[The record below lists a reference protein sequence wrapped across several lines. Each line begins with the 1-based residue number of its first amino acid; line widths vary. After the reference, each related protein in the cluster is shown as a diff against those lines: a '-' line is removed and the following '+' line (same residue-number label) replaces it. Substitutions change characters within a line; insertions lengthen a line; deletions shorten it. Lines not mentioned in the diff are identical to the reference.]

1 LSNILT
7 ETIVRAKPLEP
18 AALERPSWRR
28 WARIVVLSFLALWTA
43 NVALSF
49 AIQHTSL
56 NRRIT
61 ARLDAAFGRPV
72 EVGSYR
78 FSLWGRPTVEA
89 RSVTVSEDPR
99 FGHEYFLRAESL
111 TMSLRWRSL
120 LRGRLEFGGI
130 WLTRPSLNLVRN
142 SDGDWN
148 VAEWLP
154 QFSAAAGGRPVGSP
168 KLPAASNALRFS
180 RIYVDS
186 GRINFKRAQEKLP
199 FALIGVTGYVEPEGN
214 GEWRLDLEAAP
225 ARSAVILQQAGMLHL
240 SGRVGGTSSRLRPAA
255 LDFAW
260 TDASLS
266 DALRLVRATDYGVRG
281 NFAVALKA
289 STEAQ
294 DWNLEGRAEI
304 REVHRWN
311 LPLRSDNPSLNL
323 IAKGILDPELAR
335 FDVVNSTLE
344 TPRSNAQ
351 ASGAISWNQPSSFPG
366 DGSLS
371 TLRIVSSAIDASDIL
386 AWARAFHPNI
396 SDDVIVRGFARLD
409 ARLAGWPPRVDEGTL
424 SLGETNLTGKPLAVP
439 VRLGSASF
447 LYDWKGAS
455 LSAVTISFGAA
466 AGALRVETLGPI
478 SLERAALPAR
488 TASSAPQAT
497 SSLRVSGAL
506 ADVGNLISTARLL
519 GWDISRGWDFRGPVR
534 GDLKWQGSP
543 YPWKSP
549 PTGALDF
556 GGPFTSVMSAEP
568 NTKSSGDS
576 LRAPFLNLPV
586 EQIRAHVDLKGST
599 RRIVLTSAEAF
610 GAHWTGTLERAPDSQ
625 LSFEDRPGAD
635 EKGKWQFALG
645 ADRLSAAD
653 IDRWLNPRWRES
665 FLDRVL
671 PFLNSRP
678 AAAAQPDN
686 LLASGKINID
696 QFALTP
702 FVLHR
707 LQTEASMEGRR
718 LAFSNIRAQLA
729 KGEVA
734 GSLRADLEASPS
746 YRLSLDYSGVDLY
759 DLAGASPSLA
769 DRFAGIA
776 SGKIS
781 ISATGA
787 SRSDL
792 VSSLQC
798 RGTSRVAAAELM
810 RIDLPASFADGAF
823 HPGHTIFRDASADFT
838 CAAGKIVFERL
849 RLSGPAEGFTGQ
861 GTVDFRRDLDFRFAT
876 LTDFAAPRSVRAPD
890 SPLPSYRLTGD
901 LSEPQITRLKP
912 VHVRP

>member
-1 LSNILT
+1 M
-7 ETIVRAKPLEP
+7 
-18 AALERPSWRR
+18 
-28 WARIVVLSFLALWTA
+28 ALWIA
-43 NVALSF
+43 NLALSF

-78 FSLWGRPTVEA
+78 FSLWGRPTLEA

-120 LRGRLEFGGI
+120 LRGRFEFGGI
-130 WLTRPSLNLVRN
+130 WLAHPSLNLVRN
-142 SDGDWN
+142 PDGDWN

-154 QFSAAAGGRPVGSP
+154 QFSAAAGGRSVVIPKFPV
-168 KLPAASNALRFS
+168 ASNALRFS
-180 RIYVDS
+180 RINVDS

-199 FALIGVTGYVEPEGN
+199 FALVGVTGYVEPEGN

-225 ARSAVILQQAGMLHL
+225 ARAAVILQQAGTLHL
-240 SGRVGGTSSRLRPAA
+240 SGHVGGTSSRLRPAA

-281 NFAVALKA
+281 NFAVTLKA
-289 STEAQ
+289 GTEAQ

-304 REVHRWN
+304 RQVHRWN

-335 FDVVNSTLE
+335 FEVAESSLE
-344 TPRSNAQ
+344 TPRSSAQ
-351 ASGAISWNQPSSFPG
+351 ATGTISWNQPSASQDAPAP
-366 DGSLS
+366 L
-371 TLRIVSSAIDASDIL
+371 LRIISSAINANDFL
-386 AWARAFHPNI
+386 AWARAFHSGI
-396 SDDVIVRGFARLD
+396 SDEISVRGFAKLD
-409 ARLAGWPPRVDEGTL
+409 ASLSGWPPRMGEGTL
-424 SLGETNLTGKPLAVP
+424 SLGETDLTAKTLAVP
-439 VRLGSASF
+439 VRFGSASLF
-447 LYDWKGAS
+447 YNPKGAS
-455 LSAVTISFGAA
+455 LWPATISFGAA
-466 AGALRVETLGPI
+466 AGTLRVETLGPI
-478 SLERAALPAR
+478 SLGRAATPAR
-488 TASSAPQAT
+488 TAVSSAQAA
-497 SSLRVSGAL
+497 SALHIFGAL

-519 GWDISRGWDFRGPVR
+519 GWDISRGWDLTGPVR
-534 GDLKWQGSP
+534 GDLKWQGSS
-543 YPWKSP
+543 YSWKSP

-556 GGPFTSVMSAEP
+556 GGTFTSAMNAEL
-568 NTKSSGDS
+568 NAKSSGDS

-586 EQIRAHVDLKGST
+586 EQIRAHVDLKGNT
-599 RRIVLTSAEAF
+599 RRVLLTSAEAF
-610 GAHWTGTLERAPDSQ
+610 GAHWTGFLEREPDSQ
-625 LSFEDRPGAD
+625 QSFQEQPGAD
-635 EKGKWQFALG
+635 QKAHWQFALSS
-645 ADRLSAAD
+645 DQLSAAE

-678 AAAAQPDN
+678 PAAAQPDN
-686 LLASGKINID
+686 LLASGKVNVD
-696 QFALTP
+696 QFALAP
-702 FVLHR
+702 LMLHR
-707 LQTEASMEGRR
+707 VQADASIDGRR
-718 LAFSNIRAQLA
+718 LSFSAVRAQLA
-729 KGEVA
+729 KGEVI

-746 YRLSLDYSGVDLY
+746 YRLNLDYSGVDLY
-759 DLAGASPSLA
+759 DLTAAAPSLA

-792 VSSLQC
+792 ISSLQC
-798 RGTSRVAAAELM
+798 RGTSRIAGAELM
-810 RIDLPASFADGAF
+810 NIDLIASFAEGAF
-823 HPGHTIFRDASADFT
+823 RPGHTTFRDASADFT

-861 GTVDFRRDLDFRFAT
+861 GTADFSRNLDFRFAA
-876 LTDFAAPRSVRAPD
+876 LPDFAAPHAVRASD
-890 SPLPSYRLTGD
+890 SLLPSYRLAGN

-912 VHVRP
+912 VQVRP